1 MGAVYAK
8 SLPSFITPAA
18 QAKFTE
24 GQEGFEECFCGMTYN
39 AHTKLSVSHFFLL
52 LNPRLFD
59 HKI

>member
-39 AHTKLSVSHFFLL
+39 AHTKLSVSS
-52 LNPRLFD
+52 
-59 HKI
+59 